1 MNADRRARVAY
12 LAGSLIGKREIHSLY
27 DRSREKTLTGGKN
40 LDMIRVSR
48 LAEKRSCGVK
58 RDPQGN
64 NFCIINE
71 AGQHLC
77 FSVYGRI
84 FDGYD
89 HQSHSHFSGTVLDE
103 FISLFDYGASDYFC
117 YRI

>member
-27 DRSREKTLTGGKN
+27 DRSREKLMEAGKA
-40 LDMIRVSR
+40 LDMFS
-48 LAEKRSCGVK
+48 LSKMAEKRICGVT
-58 RDPQGN
+58 RDPRGT
-64 NFCIINE
+64 NFCVINE
-71 AGQHLC
+71 VGQHLC
-77 FSVYGRI
+77 FSVHGRL

-89 HQSHSHFSGTVLDE
+89 HQSRSHFSGAVLDDL
-103 FISLFDYGASDYFC
+103 ISLFDYGAGDYFC